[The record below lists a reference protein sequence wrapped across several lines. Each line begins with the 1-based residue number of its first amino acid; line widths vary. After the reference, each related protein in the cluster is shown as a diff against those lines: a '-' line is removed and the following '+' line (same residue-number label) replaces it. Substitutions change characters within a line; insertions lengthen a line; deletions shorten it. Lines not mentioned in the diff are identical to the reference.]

1 MTFHVKKFTRYRLI
15 NDLLLNYRQSEDVPT
30 TANEN
35 TSSENL
41 DISRTYILGVTL
53 ALLVAIIS
61 SLLNVTVN
69 YLKDINQSVLIFYGG
84 LGDLISVLILFPF
97 DKSSKLFHDFEEM
110 AWKHIFVLVA
120 LSLIGLFLT
129 ITCYQ
134 TLNPTIASILRTTE
148 VVFAFMFQTISTG
161 TSPETLTI
169 LGAALVI
176 FSTVFIP
183 FESKAL
189 QRMPEYIR
197 KFF

>member
-1 MTFHVKKFTRYRLI
+1 M
-15 NDLLLNYRQSEDVPT
+15 
-30 TANEN
+30 
-35 TSSENL
+35 
-41 DISRTYILGVTL
+41 TL

-69 YLKDINQSVLIFYGG
+69 YLKDINQSVLIFFGG
-84 LGDLISVLILFPF
+84 LGDLISVLILVPF
-97 DKSSKLFHDFEEM
+97 DNSSKLFHDFGEL
-110 AWKHIFVLVA
+110 AWNRIFVLVA

-134 TLNPTIASILRTTE
+134 ILNPTIASILRTTE
-148 VVFAFMFQTISTG
+148 VVFAFMFQIVSTG

-169 LGAALVI
+169 LGAVLVI
-176 FSTVFIP
+176 VSTVFIP

-189 QRMPEYIR
+189 QRMPEYLR